1 MKLPFE
7 YLGPWRELNPWPL
20 ILRELHVEYI
30 QADSKDTQKTIKLY
44 IKSTYIANYSGI
56 LIFRTAKGSGNWFE
70 KSGVRNIE
78 GGIKSHLFYRG
89 IVL

>member
-1 MKLPFE
+1 MTFNFAGVTCRYCIITELP
-7 YLGPWRELNPWPL
+7 
-20 ILRELHVEYI
+20 IITEYI

-56 LIFRTAKGSGNWFE
+56 LIFRTAKGNGNWFE
-70 KSGVRNIE
+70 KSGVRKIE